1 MPNRVL
7 FNWIGDAM
15 KIINLETWER
25 REAYAFFSQIDY
37 PFYAVTI
44 PVDVTR
50 VKEASKK
57 RGLSF
62 YHLMIWLCTK
72 AVNSVEAFRLRVR
85 GEHVV
90 LLDRTDPSFT
100 TLEPGKQQF
109 QIITLPWEAE
119 PDVFCAHARE
129 KAKKQTAF
137 LAQDEECDGL
147 IYFSCTPWFDFTA
160 LSNEHNF
167 DRDDTIPRI
176 AWGKY
181 YEQNGGLWLH
191 MSIEVNHRTIDGYH
205 LGLLKEAIDR
215 EIAAL

>member
-1 MPNRVL
+1 MWYFSIAPIPASPRS
-7 FNWIGDAM
+7 
-15 KIINLETWER
+15 R
-25 REAYAFFSQIDY
+25 RES
-37 PFYAVTI
+37 
-44 PVDVTR
+44 
-50 VKEASKK
+50 S
-57 RGLSF
+57 SF
-62 YHLMIWLCTK
+62 GSSPCPGRQ
-72 AVNSVEAFRLRVR
+72 S
-85 GEHVV
+85 
-90 LLDRTDPSFT
+90 RT
-100 TLEPGKQQF
+100 L
-109 QIITLPWEAE
+109 
-119 PDVFCAHARE
+119 FCAHAGE
-129 KAKKQTAF
+129 KARKQTAF

-160 LSNEHNF
+160 LTNEHNC

>member
-1 MPNRVL
+1 ME
-7 FNWIGDAM
+7 
-15 KIINLETWER
+15 IIDRKTWER
-25 REAYAFFSQIDY
+25 REAYAFFSQVDY

-44 PVDVTR
+44 PVEVTR
-50 VKEASKK
+50 VKEASRS

-62 YHLMIWLCTK
+62 YHLMVWLCTK

-85 GEHVV
+85 GEDVV
-90 LLDRTDPSFT
+90 LLDRTEPSFT
-100 TLEPGKQQF
+100 TLSPGEQQF
-109 QIITLPWEAE
+109 RIITLPWEE
-119 PDVFCAHARE
+119 DVALFCARAKE
-129 KAKKQTAF
+129 KAEKQTSF
-137 LAQDEECDGL
+137 LDQEEECDGL

-160 LSNEHNF
+160 LTNERNF

-205 LGLLKEAIDR
+205 LGLFKAAIDR